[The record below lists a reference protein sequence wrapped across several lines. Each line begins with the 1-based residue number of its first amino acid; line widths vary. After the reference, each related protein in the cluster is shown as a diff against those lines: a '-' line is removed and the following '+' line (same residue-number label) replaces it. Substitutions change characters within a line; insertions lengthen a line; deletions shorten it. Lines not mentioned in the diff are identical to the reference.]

1 MRYLGD
7 GVGHQHHGSL
17 TGSTL
22 MGPTNLPPVV
32 DETGLDYE
40 DDTDNAHPANELP
53 PPPEA

>member
-1 MRYLGD
+1 MFMQYLGD

-32 DETGLDYE
+32 DET
-40 DDTDNAHPANELP
+40 
-53 PPPEA
+53 